1 LKKLLAFGIALALFS
16 PSVALARERG
26 RAVVISRF
34 RRTQQGV
41 SAVAFQ
47 FRSGRPFSTVGG
59 TTNTSADATKIAG
72 IVAAAP
78 PVTLMPTPNRCVAI
92 EPTTDTFGL
101 FSSSPSCTSFA
112 PPAPA
117 ASGGRPGRGRRP
129 APPSPEQLAAI
140 AADRAMDL
148 AQNPALEIAPSRIG
162 LTGLDSF
169 FWLAEEPRP
178 VRATASAGG
187 LSVTAEA
194 RPAQYV
200 WDFGDGTDKVTDEPG
215 RAWTRWRD
223 GTVAHMYE
231 TRARY
236 EVAVEVVWSARWR
249 SGAGAWVPL
258 GFFSNS
264 DTREYPVRQMIAMLV
279 RAR

>member
-1 LKKLLAFGIALALFS
+1 
-16 PSVALARERG
+16 
-26 RAVVISRF
+26 
-34 RRTQQGV
+34 
-41 SAVAFQ
+41 
-47 FRSGRPFSTVGG
+47 
-59 TTNTSADATKIAG
+59 
-72 IVAAAP
+72 
-78 PVTLMPTPNRCVAI
+78 MAI

-101 FSSSPSCTSFA
+101 FSSSSSCTSFA
-112 PPAPA
+112 PVTPA
-117 ASGGRPGRGRRP
+117 GGGQPGRGRRP
-129 APPSPEQLAAI
+129 AHPSPEQLAAI

-148 AQNPALEIAPSRIG
+148 AQDPALEIAPSRIG

-169 FWLAEEPRP
+169 FWLAEAPRP
-178 VRATASAGG
+178 VQATASAGG

-194 RPAQYV
+194 RPVQYV
-200 WDFGDGTDKVTDEPG
+200 WDFGDDTDKVTEEPG
-215 RAWTRWRD
+215 RPWTRWLD
-223 GTVAHMYE
+223 GNVAHMYQ

-249 SGAGAWVPL
+249 IGAGAWEPL